1 MREATCKAPWSC
13 SITRHL
19 LPKSSASAA
28 FSCPRKGETTTG
40 IGASCFVFECSP
52 ASVPPRARLVELV
65 RTNYSSLAARPLQFS
80 SELVFSI
87 QSSCL
92 ASNNINKHA
101 CATATLKN
109 TAPCAVY

>member
-40 IGASCFVFECSP
+40 MERLVSFL
-52 ASVPPRARLVELV
+52 SVLPPCPPSGSLVELV